1 MGDPTS
7 PTNGQTPPPSGSPTP
22 PAADVRLQPFGFQLP
37 QSQWPDMS
45 ATGPWSLPPASPPGT
60 VPGFRIPPSQDP
72 LSVLNPGLGPAGLT
86 APVTLSGR
94 SEGSGIAWSGNTPLF
109 GRFERQTIAG
119 PDGSVTSIGATL
131 TDPRN
136 GVVSGFAG
144 ASNGPTTLA
153 IGGNPNGFV
162 IAGSRTDGV
171 DRLSLGVA
179 GNLQSNTYTGFG
191 SLQLETSQLS
201 GLYSQSPTG
210 SIASLDARHEFG
222 GGRVLSGGIRH
233 DSGTD
238 TTGLSA
244 AFNGGPGGFN
254 LSTVVTR
261 SPQGTGVEA
270 SASQAFGTDN
280 WLRVGASAAFNPGGA
295 YRFGPTA
302 EATLAPNLTAS
313 GRLNFER
320 DQGGRQTFGGQA
332 EINYREPSSGV
343 SFFAR
348 GSTDGRSTSGVFGL
362 TIPLGG
368 GGGGGGSRGLP
379 TGGSEFR
386 LPDPAPT
393 RDRPDQRSALE
404 PQTPVEG
411 RAPAGPRTASA
422 GSDANALLDG
432 LIAGDRGAL
441 DAARNLPAGQDL
453 RRQAVATVDR
463 QEQQA
468 AQVLETQQA
477 VQPDAPSRGARSIG

>member
-7 PTNGQTPPPSGSPTP
+7 PTNGHMPPPSGSPTP

-45 ATGPWSLPPASPPGT
+45 ATGPWPLPSAPPTGP

-72 LSVLNPGLGPAGLT
+72 LSVLGPGLGPAGLT
-86 APVTLSGR
+86 APVTLPGR

-109 GRFERQTIAG
+109 GHFQRQTIAG
-119 PDGSVTSIGATL
+119 PDGSVTSLGATL

-162 IAGSRTDGV
+162 VAGSRTDGV

-179 GNLQSNTYTGFG
+179 GNLQTNTYTGFG
-191 SLQLETSQLS
+191 SLQLGTSQLS
-201 GLYSQSPTG
+201 ALYSQSPTG
-210 SIASLDARHEFG
+210 SVASLDARHELG

-238 TTGLSA
+238 TTGLNA

-254 LSTVVTR
+254 LSTAVTR

-295 YRFGPTA
+295 YRFGPTLDT
-302 EATLAPNLTAS
+302 TLAPNLTAS

-343 SFFAR
+343 SFFGRVA
-348 GSTDGRSTSGVFGL
+348 TDGRGTSGVFGL

-368 GGGGGGSRGLP
+368 GGGGSTRGLP
-379 TGGSEFR
+379 SGGAEFR
-386 LPDPAPT
+386 LPDPAPN
-393 RDRPDQRSALE
+393 RDAPDRRSALE
-404 PQTPVEG
+404 PRTPVEG
-411 RAPAGPRTASA
+411 RAPTGPRTASA
-422 GSDANALLDG
+422 GGDANALLDG
-432 LIAGDRGAL
+432 LIAGDRNAL
-441 DAARNLPAGQDL
+441 DAARNLPAGQDM

-463 QEQQA
+463 QEQQQA
-468 AQVLETQQA
+468 AQAPETQQA